1 MLRTT
6 EVPYVYSR
14 DGIFY
19 FTRRIPNDL
28 KGYYRCPRL
37 VLSLRTKSLRAAKTK
52 STTLA
57 AQLDEEWM
65 TLRWRRDDS
74 PLRRYLSAEAFE
86 AREFSNAPLMSKAK
100 THSQPGHYF
109 VLQYYR
115 FRSIIGCSSSHA
127 FVRITPS

>member
-57 AQLDEEWM
+57 AQLDEQWRD
-65 TLRWRRDDS
+65 LRWLLGRQM
-74 PLRRYLSAEAFE
+74 
-86 AREFSNAPLMSKAK
+86 LM
-100 THSQPGHYF
+100 
-109 VLQYYR
+109 R
-115 FRSIIGCSSSHA
+115 
-127 FVRITPS
+127 